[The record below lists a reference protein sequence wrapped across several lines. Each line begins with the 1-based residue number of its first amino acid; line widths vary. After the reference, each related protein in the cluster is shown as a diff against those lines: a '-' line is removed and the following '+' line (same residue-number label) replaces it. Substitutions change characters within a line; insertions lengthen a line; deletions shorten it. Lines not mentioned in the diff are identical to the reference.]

1 MRPATIVLTND
12 DGIEAVGLAALR
24 EAAAT
29 ALPGA
34 RLVTVAPD
42 RCHSQCGHAFI
53 TDRPLTLRRIGEE
66 GYACDGTPVDCVR
79 LALFGL
85 GLRPDL
91 VLSGI
96 NHGGN
101 LGHDLAA
108 SGTVAAAREAAWHGV
123 TAVALSHYRRRGFDI
138 DWQLAA
144 RRVAHVLEQ
153 LLDPGHVRDGG
164 LLRPGEHASVN
175 LPHTRD
181 ASAGGGIDTREPRLV
196 ECRPEPAPLPVGYEQ
211 SAGVAPDLTF
221 QYNGSYGDRPRR
233 PGSDVDVCFGG
244 DISWCRLNLPI

>member
-1 MRPATIVLTND
+1 MRFKTILLTND
-12 DGIEAVGLAALR
+12 DGIDAEGLASLR
-24 EAAAT
+24 AAAAA

-53 TDRPLTLRRIGEE
+53 TDRELSLRQLDPDAF
-66 GYACDGTPVDCVR
+66 ACDGTPVDCVR

-85 GLRPDL
+85 RLQPDL

-123 TAVALSHYRRRGFDI
+123 TAVALSHYRRRGRPI
-138 DWQLAA
+138 DWHLAA
-144 RRVAHVLEQ
+144 RRVEWVLGQ
-153 LLDPGHVRDGG
+153 LLDAAGDHGGG
-164 LLRPGEHASVN
+164 LLRPGDHVSVN
-175 LPHTRD
+175 LPHTGHDDDRD
-181 ASAGGGIDTREPRLV
+181 PGRSPRLI
-196 ECRPEPAPLPVGYEQ
+196 ECRPEPAPLPVAYERHPIEPG
-211 SAGVAPDLTF
+211 ALTF
-221 QYNGSYGDRPRR
+221 HYSGSYSDRARQS
-233 PGSDVDVCFGG
+233 GSDVDVCFGG
-244 DISWCRLNLPI
+244 DISWCRLTLPM